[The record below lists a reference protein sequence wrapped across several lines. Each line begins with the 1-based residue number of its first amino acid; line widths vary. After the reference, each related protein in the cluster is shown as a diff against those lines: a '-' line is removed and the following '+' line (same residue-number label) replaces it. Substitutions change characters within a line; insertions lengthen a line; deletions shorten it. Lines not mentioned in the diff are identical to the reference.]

1 MTFFVHLIDNTMK
14 FLFLTAEDPAPLI
27 VPDSLQKARFEETI
41 DKISNLDLQQVFS
54 SLLSESIWIVLKIIL
69 ALVIYWAGRWL
80 IRRLIKLLNGI
91 YERRSVDKSLQT
103 FLRNLVKAVCYIVLV
118 LLIIQVIG
126 INTTSIVA
134 LLASAGLAIGMALS
148 GTLQNFAGGV
158 MILLLKPY
166 RVGDFIEAQGK
177 SGTVEEI
184 MLFSTKIATPAKQ
197 IIYIPNS
204 SIATSIIDNYSTSP
218 TRRADWSIGIAYGDD
233 VESARKAILEILAA
247 DKRVLQDPA
256 PVVYVATLAD
266 SAVTLSVRAWCANND
281 YWDLFFAMNE
291 AFYKTLPQKGI
302 HFPFPQMDIHL
313 QKE

>member
-1 MTFFVHLIDNTMK
+1 MK
-14 FLFLTAEDPAPLI
+14 FLSLAAEEPAPLI

-41 DKISNLDLQQVFS
+41 EKITNLDLQQVLS
-54 SLLSESIWIVLKIIL
+54 SLVSESIWIVLKILL
-69 ALVIYWAGRWL
+69 ALAIYWVGRWL
-80 IRRLIKLLNGI
+80 IRKLIKLLNGI

-103 FLRNLVKAVCYIVLV
+103 FLRNLVKAVCYIILT

-184 MLFSTKIATPAKQ
+184 MLFSTKISTPAKQ

-218 TRRADWSIGIAYGDD
+218 TRRAEWIVSIAYGDD
-233 VESARKAILEILAA
+233 VETARKAILEILTA
-247 DKRVLQDPA
+247 DNRILQDPA
-256 PVVYVATLAD
+256 PVVYVAALAD
-266 SAVTLSVRAWCANND
+266 SSVNLSVRAWTAND
-281 YWDLFFAMNE
+281 DFWDVFFTMNE
-291 AFYKTLPQKGI
+291 IFYKVLPEKGI
-302 HFPFPQMDIHL
+302 HFPFPQMDVHL
-313 QKE
+313 LKE

>member
-1 MTFFVHLIDNTMK
+1 MTFFEHLINGPMK
-14 FLFLTAEDPAPLI
+14 FLSLAAEEPAPLI

-41 DKISNLDLQQVFS
+41 EKITNLDLQQVLS
-54 SLLSESIWIVLKIIL
+54 SLVSESIWIVLKILL
-69 ALVIYWAGRWL
+69 ALAIYWVGRWL
-80 IRRLIKLLNGI
+80 IRKLIKLLNGI

-103 FLRNLVKAVCYIVLV
+103 FLRNLVKAVCFIILT

-184 MLFSTKIATPAKQ
+184 MLFSTKISTPAKQ

-218 TRRADWSIGIAYGDD
+218 TRRAEWIVSIAYGDD
-233 VESARKAILEILAA
+233 VETARKAILEILTA
-247 DKRVLQDPA
+247 DNRILQDPA
-256 PVVYVATLAD
+256 PVVYVAALAD
-266 SAVTLSVRAWCANND
+266 SSVNLSVRAWTAND
-281 YWDLFFAMNE
+281 DFWDVFFTMNE
-291 AFYKTLPQKGI
+291 IFYKVLPEKGI
-302 HFPFPQMDIHL
+302 HFPFPQMDVHL
-313 QKE
+313 LKE

>member
-1 MTFFVHLIDNTMK
+1 MK
-14 FLFLTAEDPAPLI
+14 FLSLAAEEPAPLI

-41 DKISNLDLQQVFS
+41 EKITNLDLQQVLS
-54 SLLSESIWIVLKIIL
+54 SLVSESIWIVLKILL
-69 ALVIYWAGRWL
+69 ALAIYWVGRWL
-80 IRRLIKLLNGI
+80 IRKLIKLLNGI

-103 FLRNLVKAVCYIVLV
+103 FLRNLVKAVCFIILT

-184 MLFSTKIATPAKQ
+184 MLFSTKISTPAKQ

-218 TRRADWSIGIAYGDD
+218 TRRAEWIVSIAYGDD
-233 VESARKAILEILAA
+233 VETARKAILEILTA
-247 DKRVLQDPA
+247 DNRILQDPA
-256 PVVYVATLAD
+256 PVVYVAALAD
-266 SAVTLSVRAWCANND
+266 SSVNLSVRAWTAND
-281 YWDLFFAMNE
+281 DFWDVFFTMNE
-291 AFYKTLPQKGI
+291 IFYKVLPEKGI
-302 HFPFPQMDIHL
+302 HFPFPQMDVHL
-313 QKE
+313 LKE

>member
-1 MTFFVHLIDNTMK
+1 MK
-14 FLFLTAEDPAPLI
+14 FLSLAAEEPAPLI

-41 DKISNLDLQQVFS
+41 EKITNLDLQQVLS
-54 SLLSESIWIVLKIIL
+54 SLVSESIWIVLKILL
-69 ALVIYWAGRWL
+69 ALAIYWVGRWL
-80 IRRLIKLLNGI
+80 IRKLIKLLNGI

-103 FLRNLVKAVCYIVLV
+103 FLRNLVKAVCYIILT

-184 MLFSTKIATPAKQ
+184 MLFSTKISTPAKQ

-218 TRRADWSIGIAYGDD
+218 TRRAEWIVSTAYGDD
-233 VESARKAILEILAA
+233 VETARKAILEILTA
-247 DKRVLQDPA
+247 DNRILQDPA
-256 PVVYVATLAD
+256 PVVYVAALAD
-266 SAVTLSVRAWCANND
+266 SSVNLSVRAWTAND
-281 YWDLFFAMNE
+281 DFWDVFFTMNE
-291 AFYKTLPQKGI
+291 IFYKVLPEKGI
-302 HFPFPQMDIHL
+302 HFPFPQMDVHL
-313 QKE
+313 LKE

>member
-1 MTFFVHLIDNTMK
+1 MK
-14 FLFLTAEDPAPLI
+14 FLSLAAEEPAPLI

-41 DKISNLDLQQVFS
+41 EKITNLDLQQVLS
-54 SLLSESIWIVLKIIL
+54 SLVSESICILLKILL
-69 ALVIYWAGRWL
+69 ALAIYWVGRWL
-80 IRRLIKLLNGI
+80 IRKLIKLLNGI

-103 FLRNLVKAVCYIVLV
+103 FLRNLVKAVCFIILT

-184 MLFSTKIATPAKQ
+184 MLFSTKISTPAKQ

-218 TRRADWSIGIAYGDD
+218 TRRAEWIVSIAYGDD
-233 VESARKAILEILAA
+233 VETARKAILEILTA
-247 DKRVLQDPA
+247 DNRILQDPA
-256 PVVYVATLAD
+256 PVVYVAALAD
-266 SAVTLSVRAWCANND
+266 SSVNLSVRAWTAND
-281 YWDLFFAMNE
+281 DFWDVFFTMNE
-291 AFYKTLPQKGI
+291 IFYKVLPEKGI
-302 HFPFPQMDIHL
+302 HFPFPQMDVHL
-313 QKE
+313 LKE

>member
-1 MTFFVHLIDNTMK
+1 MK
-14 FLFLTAEDPAPLI
+14 FLSLAAEEPAPLI

-41 DKISNLDLQQVFS
+41 EKITNLDLQQVLS
-54 SLLSESIWIVLKIIL
+54 SLVSESIWIVLKILL
-69 ALVIYWAGRWL
+69 ALAIYWVGRWL
-80 IRRLIKLLNGI
+80 IRKLIKLLNGI

-103 FLRNLVKAVCYIVLV
+103 FLRNLVKAVCYIILT

-184 MLFSTKIATPAKQ
+184 MLFSTKISTPAKQ

-218 TRRADWSIGIAYGDD
+218 TRRAEWIISIAYGDD
-233 VESARKAILEILAA
+233 VETARKAILEILTA
-247 DKRVLQDPA
+247 DNRILQDPA
-256 PVVYVATLAD
+256 PVVYVAALAD
-266 SAVTLSVRAWCANND
+266 SSVNLSVRAWTAND
-281 YWDLFFAMNE
+281 DFWDVFFTMNE
-291 AFYKTLPQKGI
+291 IFYKVLPEKGI
-302 HFPFPQMDIHL
+302 HFPFPQMDVHL
-313 QKE
+313 LKE

>member
-1 MTFFVHLIDNTMK
+1 MK
-14 FLFLTAEDPAPLI
+14 FLSLAAEEPAPLI

-41 DKISNLDLQQVFS
+41 EKITNLDLQQVLS
-54 SLLSESIWIVLKIIL
+54 SLVSESIWIVLKILL
-69 ALVIYWAGRWL
+69 ALAIYWVGRWL
-80 IRRLIKLLNGI
+80 IRKLIKLLNGI
-91 YERRSVDKSLQT
+91 YERRSVDKPFQT
-103 FLRNLVKAVCYIVLV
+103 CLRNLVKAVCYIILT

-184 MLFSTKIATPAKQ
+184 MLFSTKISTPAKQ

-218 TRRADWSIGIAYGDD
+218 TRRAEWIVSIAYGDD
-233 VESARKAILEILAA
+233 VETARKAILEILTA
-247 DKRVLQDPA
+247 DNRILQDPA
-256 PVVYVATLAD
+256 PVVYVAALAD
-266 SAVTLSVRAWCANND
+266 SSVNLSVRAWTAND
-281 YWDLFFAMNE
+281 DFWDVFFTMNE
-291 AFYKTLPQKGI
+291 IFYKVLPEKGI
-302 HFPFPQMDIHL
+302 HFPFPQMDVHL
-313 QKE
+313 LKE

>member
-1 MTFFVHLIDNTMK
+1 MK
-14 FLFLTAEDPAPLI
+14 FLSLAAEEPAPLI

-41 DKISNLDLQQVFS
+41 EKITNLDLQQVLS
-54 SLLSESIWIVLKIIL
+54 SLVSESIWIVLKILL
-69 ALVIYWAGRWL
+69 ALAISWVGRWL
-80 IRRLIKLLNGI
+80 IRKLIKLLNGI

-103 FLRNLVKAVCYIVLV
+103 FLRNLVKAVCYIILT

-184 MLFSTKIATPAKQ
+184 MLFSTKISTPAKQ

-218 TRRADWSIGIAYGDD
+218 TRRAEWIVSIAYGDD
-233 VESARKAILEILAA
+233 VETARKAILEILTA
-247 DKRVLQDPA
+247 DNRILQDPA
-256 PVVYVATLAD
+256 PVVYVAALAD
-266 SAVTLSVRAWCANND
+266 SSVNLSVRAWTAND
-281 YWDLFFAMNE
+281 DFWDVFFTMNE
-291 AFYKTLPQKGI
+291 IFYKVLPEKGI
-302 HFPFPQMDIHL
+302 HFPFPQMDVHL
-313 QKE
+313 LKE

>member
-1 MTFFVHLIDNTMK
+1 MK
-14 FLFLTAEDPAPLI
+14 FLSLAAEEPAPLI

-41 DKISNLDLQQVFS
+41 EKITNLDLQQVLS
-54 SLLSESIWIVLKIIL
+54 SHVSESIWIVLKILIAL
-69 ALVIYWAGRWL
+69 AIYWVGRWL
-80 IRRLIKLLNGI
+80 IRKLIKLLNGI

-103 FLRNLVKAVCYIVLV
+103 FLRNLVKAVCYIILT

-166 RVGDFIEAQGK
+166 RVGDFIEAKGK

-184 MLFSTKIATPAKQ
+184 MLFSTKISTPAKQ

-218 TRRADWSIGIAYGDD
+218 TRRAEWIVSIAYGDD
-233 VESARKAILEILAA
+233 VETARKAILEILTA
-247 DKRVLQDPA
+247 DNRILQDPA
-256 PVVYVATLAD
+256 PVVYVAALAD
-266 SAVTLSVRAWCANND
+266 SSVNLSVRAWTAND
-281 YWDLFFAMNE
+281 DFWDVFCTMNE
-291 AFYKTLPQKGI
+291 IFYKVLPENGI
-302 HFPFPQMDIHL
+302 HFPFPQMDVHL
-313 QKE
+313 L

>member
-1 MTFFVHLIDNTMK
+1 MK
-14 FLFLTAEDPAPLI
+14 FLSLAAEEPAPLI

-41 DKISNLDLQQVFS
+41 EKITNLDLQQVLS
-54 SLLSESIWIVLKIIL
+54 SLVSESIWIVLKILL
-69 ALVIYWAGRWL
+69 ALAIYWVGRWL
-80 IRRLIKLLNGI
+80 IRKLIKLLNGI

-103 FLRNLVKAVCYIVLV
+103 FLRNLVKAVCYIILT
-118 LLIIQVIG
+118 LLIIQLIG

-184 MLFSTKIATPAKQ
+184 MLFSTKISTPAKQ

-218 TRRADWSIGIAYGDD
+218 TRRAEWIVSIAYGDD
-233 VESARKAILEILAA
+233 VETARKAILEILTA
-247 DKRVLQDPA
+247 DNRILQDPA
-256 PVVYVATLAD
+256 PVVYVAALAD
-266 SAVTLSVRAWCANND
+266 SSVNLSVRAWTAND
-281 YWDLFFAMNE
+281 DFWDVFFTMNE
-291 AFYKTLPQKGI
+291 IFYKVLPEKGI
-302 HFPFPQMDIHL
+302 HFPFPQMDVHL
-313 QKE
+313 LKE

>member
-1 MTFFVHLIDNTMK
+1 MK
-14 FLFLTAEDPAPLI
+14 FLSLAAEEPAPLI

-41 DKISNLDLQQVFS
+41 EKITNLDLQQVLS
-54 SLLSESIWIVLKIIL
+54 SLVSESIWIVLKILL
-69 ALVIYWAGRWL
+69 ALAIYWVGRWL
-80 IRRLIKLLNGI
+80 IRKLIKLLNGI

-103 FLRNLVKAVCYIVLV
+103 FLRNLVKAVCYIILT

-184 MLFSTKIATPAKQ
+184 MLFSTKISTPAKQ

-218 TRRADWSIGIAYGDD
+218 TRRAEWIVSIAYGDD
-233 VESARKAILEILAA
+233 VETVRKAILEILTA
-247 DKRVLQDPA
+247 DNRILQDPA
-256 PVVYVATLAD
+256 PVVYVAALAD
-266 SAVTLSVRAWCANND
+266 SSVNLSVRAWTAND
-281 YWDLFFAMNE
+281 DFWDVFFTMNE
-291 AFYKTLPQKGI
+291 IFYKVLPEKGT
-302 HFPFPQMDIHL
+302 HFPFPQMDVHL
-313 QKE
+313 LKE

>member
-1 MTFFVHLIDNTMK
+1 MK
-14 FLFLTAEDPAPLI
+14 FLSLAAEEPAPLI

-41 DKISNLDLQQVFS
+41 EKITNLDLQQVLS
-54 SLLSESIWIVLKIIL
+54 SLVSESIWIVLKILL
-69 ALVIYWAGRWL
+69 ALAIYWVGRWL
-80 IRRLIKLLNGI
+80 IRKLIKLLNGI

-103 FLRNLVKAVCYIVLV
+103 FLRNLVKAVCYIILT

-177 SGTVEEI
+177 SGTAEEI
-184 MLFSTKIATPAKQ
+184 MLFSTKISTPAKQ

-218 TRRADWSIGIAYGDD
+218 TRRAEWIVSIAYGDD
-233 VESARKAILEILAA
+233 VETARKAILEILTA
-247 DKRVLQDPA
+247 DNRILQDPA
-256 PVVYVATLAD
+256 PVVYVAALAD
-266 SAVTLSVRAWCANND
+266 SSVNLSVRAWTAND
-281 YWDLFFAMNE
+281 DFWDVFFTMNE
-291 AFYKTLPQKGI
+291 IFYKVLPEKGI
-302 HFPFPQMDIHL
+302 HFPFPQMDVHL
-313 QKE
+313 LKE

>member
-1 MTFFVHLIDNTMK
+1 MK
-14 FLFLTAEDPAPLI
+14 IL
-27 VPDSLQKARFEETI
+27 
-41 DKISNLDLQQVFS
+41 
-54 SLLSESIWIVLKIIL
+54 L
-69 ALVIYWAGRWL
+69 ALAIYWVGRWL
-80 IRRLIKLLNGI
+80 IRKLIKLLNGI

-103 FLRNLVKAVCYIVLV
+103 FLRNLVKAVCYIILT

-184 MLFSTKIATPAKQ
+184 MLFSTKISTPAKQ

-218 TRRADWSIGIAYGDD
+218 TRRAEWIVSIAYGDD
-233 VESARKAILEILAA
+233 VETVRKAILEILTA
-247 DKRVLQDPA
+247 DNRILQDPA
-256 PVVYVATLAD
+256 PVVYVAALAD
-266 SAVTLSVRAWCANND
+266 SSVNLSVRAWTAND
-281 YWDLFFAMNE
+281 DFWDVFFTMNE
-291 AFYKTLPQKGI
+291 IFYKVLPEKGT
-302 HFPFPQMDIHL
+302 HFPFPQMDVHL
-313 QKE
+313 LKE

>member
-1 MTFFVHLIDNTMK
+1 MK
-14 FLFLTAEDPAPLI
+14 FLSLAAEEPAPLI

-41 DKISNLDLQQVFS
+41 EKITNLDLQQVLS
-54 SLLSESIWIVLKIIL
+54 SLVSESIWIVLKILL
-69 ALVIYWAGRWL
+69 ALAIYWVGRWL
-80 IRRLIKLLNGI
+80 IRKLIKLLNGI

-103 FLRNLVKAVCYIVLV
+103 FLRNLVKAVCYIILT

-184 MLFSTKIATPAKQ
+184 MLFSTKISTPAKQ

-218 TRRADWSIGIAYGDD
+218 TRRAEWIVSIAYGDD
-233 VESARKAILEILAA
+233 VETARKAILEILTA
-247 DKRVLQDPA
+247 DNRILQDPT
-256 PVVYVATLAD
+256 PVVYVAALAD
-266 SAVTLSVRAWCANND
+266 SSVNLSVRAWTAND
-281 YWDLFFAMNE
+281 DFWDVFFTMNE
-291 AFYKTLPQKGI
+291 IFYKVLPEKGI
-302 HFPFPQMDIHL
+302 HFPFPQMDVHL
-313 QKE
+313 LKE